1 MRKGI
6 IQCVEDLNNTTT
18 TAKWRNVGFSLYVI
32 AELECWSALSTLGSQ
47 NFGLKLESRS
57 SAFYLSSLQI
67 TSWVGLSFISSLQ
80 TTSPVTLILHNH
92 MSQYL
97 VIICLY
103 VYPIVCFFGKS
114 WLIQCFDN
122 LSDSFLMWLYHFT
135 VHQDSMNIAL
145 LLIVW
150 LYERSTVLSKL
161 PKNRR
166 GGDTT

>member
-1 MRKGI
+1 MLI
-6 IQCVEDLNNTTT
+6 CPQHS
-18 TAKWRNVGFSLYVI
+18 WFS
-32 AELECWSALSTLGSQ
+32 

-57 SAFYLSSLQI
+57 SAFYLSGLQI

-80 TTSPVTLILHNH
+80 TTSPVTLSLHNH

-103 VYPIVCFFGKS
+103 VYPICFFGES

-122 LSDSFLMWLYHFT
+122 LSDSFLMWLHHFT

-150 LYERSTVLSKL
+150 LYERSTVSSKL